1 MSQLARDIFHDEDLV
16 HRNEE
21 GRNARE
27 CCRVNNHKKEV
38 FAIEFGCA
46 EGEVSVLVYLPVLHQ
61 KKSKRALFG
70 CPCRTIISGST
81 TLLPHFRIHELAFGL
96 LGLLP
101 DPD

>member
-27 CCRVNNHKKEV
+27 CCCVNNHKKEV

-61 KKSKRALFG
+61 KKSKRATFDVLVAQSLID
-70 CPCRTIISGST
+70 RYDVTST
-81 TLLPHFRIHELAFGL
+81 SESTN
-96 LGLLP
+96 
-101 DPD
+101 

>member
-21 GRNARE
+21 GRNTRE
-27 CCRVNNHKKEV
+27 CCCVNNHKKEV

-61 KKSKRALFG
+61 KKSKRATFDVLVAQSLID
-70 CPCRTIISGST
+70 RYVTST
-81 TLLPHFRIHELAFGL
+81 SESTN
-96 LGLLP
+96 
-101 DPD
+101 

>member
-27 CCRVNNHKKEV
+27 CCCVNNHKKEV

-61 KKSKRALFG
+61 KKSKRALFVLVAQSFQV
-70 CPCRTIISGST
+70 RRRF
-81 TLLPHFRIHELAFGL
+81 PHFRIHELLLAFWMSF
-96 LGLLP
+96 P
-101 DPD
+101 